1 MTARTLMVQGTASH
15 VGKSLL
21 VAALCR
27 IFRDEGLRV
36 APFKAQNMSLNAF
49 VTADGL
55 EMGRAQASQ
64 AAAARLVPSVDMN
77 PILLKPEG
85 GGRVQVVVRGEAVAQ
100 GEVPSLGE
108 LRDVVAGAL
117 GRLRASHDLV
127 VIEGAGSPV
136 EVNLKANDLVNM
148 FVARLA
154 DAPVLLVGDIDRG
167 GVFASL
173 LGTLALFEPEE
184 RARVRGLVVNK
195 FRGDL
200 AGFAPGI
207 DALRER
213 SGLPVVGVVPFLRD
227 LDIPDEDS
235 VALDERSGRRA
246 RPDEIE
252 IAIVRLPA
260 LSNHDDF
267 QPLEREPGTVVRYV
281 ETPRDVEGADLV
293 VIPGTKS
300 TISDLKWLE
309 QSGFARAIAARARR
323 EEPVLGIC
331 GGCQMLGAEIHDPDG
346 VESNVRTATGLGLLP
361 LVTRFGRT
369 KRTAQTRLELA
380 SPSFFGEPSTATFS
394 GYEIHMGRVEWSAPV
409 RPLFAV
415 LSRNGAPVNDDGN
428 GAALLNDAGNDAIDG
443 AVSRDGSVVGTM
455 MHGLFENSVVRKGLL
470 NHLRARRG
478 LPADRPIETRTSSDP
493 YDRLASAIRA
503 HLDLPLIR
511 RWLGLPG
518 NGGSRSS

>member
-1 MTARTLMVQGTASH
+1 MTARTLMIQGTASH

-27 IFRDEGLRV
+27 VFRDDGLEV

-64 AAAARLVPSVDMN
+64 AAAARLIPSVDMN

-85 GGRVQVVVRGEAVAQ
+85 GGRVQVVVSGKAAARDQ
-100 GEVPSLGE
+100 VPSLNE
-108 LRDVVAGAL
+108 LRSVVAGAL
-117 GRLRASHDLV
+117 DRLRAAHDLV

-148 FVARLA
+148 FVAELA

-200 AGFAPGI
+200 AGFASGVE
-207 DALRER
+207 ALRER

-235 VALDERSGRRA
+235 VALDERRSGRRA

-281 ETPRDVEGADLV
+281 ETPRDLEGADLV
-293 VIPGTKS
+293 MIPGTKT

-309 QSGFARAIAARARR
+309 RSGFADAIVARARR
-323 EEPVLGIC
+323 GEPVLGIC
-331 GGCQMLGAEIHDPDG
+331 GGCQMLGTALHDPDG
-346 VESNVRTATGLGLLP
+346 VESTLATATGLGLLP
-361 LVTRFGRT
+361 LVTRFART
-369 KRTAQTRLELA
+369 KRTAQTRLGLA
-380 SPSFFGEPSTATFS
+380 GPSFFGSPSNSTFT
-394 GYEIHMGRVEWSAPV
+394 GYEIHLGRVDWSASV

-415 LSRNGAPVNDDGN
+415 LSRNGVYAGEN
-428 GAALLNDAGNDAIDG
+428 GVVHDG
-443 AVSRDGSVVGTM
+443 AISGDGSVVGTM
-455 MHGLFENSVVRKGLL
+455 MHGLFENSAVRHALL
-470 NHLRARRG
+470 NHLRTRRG
-478 LPADRPIETRTSSDP
+478 LPAGRPSEATPPDP
-493 YDRLASAIRA
+493 YARLASAVRA

-511 RWLGLPG
+511 SWLRLP
-518 NGGSRSS
+518 R

>member
-1 MTARTLMVQGTASH
+1 MTARTLMIQGTASH

-27 IFRDEGLRV
+27 IFRDEGLSV

-49 VTADGL
+49 VTAEGL

-64 AAAARLVPSVDMN
+64 AAAARLAPSVDMN

-85 GGRVQVVVRGEAVAQ
+85 GARVQVVVRGQLVAREQ
-100 GEVPSLGE
+100 VPSLSE
-108 LRDVVAGAL
+108 LRNVVEGAL
-117 GRLRASHDLV
+117 DRLRASHDLV

-136 EVNLKANDLVNM
+136 ELNLKPNDLVNM
-148 FVARLA
+148 FVAKLA

-173 LGTLALFEPEE
+173 LGTLALFEPAE
-184 RARVRGLVVNK
+184 RARIRGLVVNK

-200 AGFAPGI
+200 AGFAPGV

-213 SGLPVVGVVPFLRD
+213 SGLPVVGVVPFLHD
-227 LDIPDEDS
+227 HDIPDEDS
-235 VALDERSGRRA
+235 VALDERRGGRRA

-267 QPLEREPGTVVRYV
+267 QPLEREPGAVVRYV
-281 ETPRDVEGADLV
+281 ETPRDLEGADLV

-300 TISDLKWLE
+300 TISDLSWLE
-309 QSGFARAIAARARR
+309 QSGFATAIAARARR

-331 GGCQMLGAEIHDPDG
+331 GGCQMLGTALHDPDG
-346 VESNVRTATGLGLLP
+346 VESSVGTADGLGLLP

-369 KRTAQTRLELA
+369 KRTAQARLRLA
-380 SPSFFGEPSTATFS
+380 GPSFFGAPSNATFT
-394 GYEIHMGRVEWSAPV
+394 GYEIHLGRVERSASV

-415 LSRNGAPVNDDGN
+415 LSRNGVDAAD
-428 GAALLNDAGNDAIDG
+428 GAALLNDGANDALDG

-455 MHGLFENSVVRKGLL
+455 MHGLFENSALRQALL
-470 NHLRARRG
+470 NHLRTRRG
-478 LPADRPIETRTSSDP
+478 LPASRPGETRTLSDP
-493 YDRLASAIRA
+493 YDRLASAVRK

-511 RWLGLPG
+511 SWLRIPH
-518 NGGSRSS
+518 